1 MEIEV
6 ADFDLRNSLMSGA
19 CFRVHEEDDGSFTNI
34 LNDRVINIKQ
44 IGNKLI
50 IKSNKKNNLKKTIMN
65 YFDLYRDYNKINNE
79 IINYD
84 IEFKNIINKCRGY
97 HILNQ
102 DSFEMCISY
111 IISQNNNVKRISS
124 SINKLCEL
132 YGEKILF
139 EGKYYYLFPKYE
151 IIKNLKEEDFSVLKV
166 GFRSKYLVDFLSKY
180 EELLDLNTFNTK
192 EAFNK
197 LLTVKGIGPKVAS
210 CILLF
215 GYKRLDVFPIDTWV
229 KKFVST
235 RYNIKNDYKTITKFT
250 SDRFKEYTGL
260 VIQYMYHYNRNV
272 NKDRV

>member
-6 ADFDLRNSLMSGA
+6 ADFDLRSSIMSGA
-19 CFRVHEEDDGSFTNI
+19 CFRVYEEGDGSFTNI
-34 LNDRVINIKQ
+34 LNDRVINIRQ

-50 IKSNKKNNLKKTIMN
+50 VKSNKKENLKKTIMN
-65 YFDLYRDYNKINNE
+65 YFDLDRDYNKINNE

-84 IEFKNIINKCRGY
+84 IEFKNIINKCHGY

-151 IIKNLKEEDFSVLKV
+151 NIKDLKEEDFSKLKV

-180 EELLDLNTFNTK
+180 EELLDLNTFKTQ

-250 SDRFKEYTGL
+250 SERFKEYTGL
-260 VIQYMYHYNRNV
+260 AIQYMYHYNRNI

>member
-6 ADFDLRNSLMSGA
+6 ADFDLKNSLMSGA

-84 IEFKNIINKCRGY
+84 IEFKNIINKCHGY

>member
-84 IEFKNIINKCRGY
+84 IGFKNIIDKCHGY

-235 RYNIKNDYKTITKFT
+235 RYNIKNDYITITKFT

-260 VIQYMYHYNRNV
+260 AIQYMYHYNRNV